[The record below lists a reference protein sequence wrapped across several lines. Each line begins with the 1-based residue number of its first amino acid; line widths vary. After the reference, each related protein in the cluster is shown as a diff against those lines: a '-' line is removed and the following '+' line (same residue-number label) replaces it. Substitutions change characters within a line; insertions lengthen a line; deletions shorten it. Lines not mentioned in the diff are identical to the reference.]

1 MNMSYCMCEN
11 TLLALRQVTNAM
23 QEFES
28 KEEFCAEMGREE
40 RAAFERL
47 FDQCEFFMNLK
58 EEMEQFDEYNKESVN
73 A

>member
-1 MNMSYCMCEN
+1 
-11 TLLALRQVTNAM
+11 M
-23 QEFES
+23 QEYES
-28 KEEFCAEMGREE
+28 KEEFCADMGREE

-47 FDQCEFFMNLK
+47 FDACEMFMGTK